1 MKNRE
6 EENARLEMEICEYRE
21 DMDKMFSSFRVR
33 EQELIEEM
41 ESLQHK
47 NTVISNLLEIVTE
60 RAESTQ
66 KELYKSVRWVISFL
80 CLFL

>member
-1 MKNRE
+1 
-6 EENARLEMEICEYRE
+6 
-21 DMDKMFSSFRVR
+21 MDRMFSSFRVR

-41 ESLQHK
+41 ESLQNK

-66 KELYKSVRWVISFL
+66 KELYRSVR
-80 CLFL
+80 